1 MTLIRIE
8 IIQRQ
13 IKLILE
19 PNQVRTTH
27 PLSKKSILILGCLH
41 KLFNREMFKK
51 TNLENKSLISADR
64 NNKATLLLT
73 ILRSIKVVCNGFILS
88 NI

>member
-1 MTLIRIE
+1 MDSFLDK
-8 IIQRQ
+8 Q
-13 IKLILE
+13 
-19 PNQVRTTH
+19 
-27 PLSKKSILILGCLH
+27 KKRKS
-41 KLFNREMFKK
+41 FKE

-88 NI
+88 NILYCDSVATQVTLPCSRIPPYYDARSKIYW